1 MLNSPSA
8 IRQALVGEARKL
20 GKGLNF
26 GRAKRLIGNGLVMS
40 EGESHHRQRRLM
52 QPAFHRAEIAR
63 YVATMRDVAVP
74 RISAWPD
81 GGTLALDR
89 EMRSVTL
96 TVLTRT
102 LLSSDIGADA
112 IDEIERLLRVLLS
125 ELVARGMTANVP
137 GLAWVP
143 TRSNRR
149 FSAANRRL
157 RALLTGIIDGYRRA
171 EADHGDLI
179 SILMRAH
186 DDDTGAGMT
195 NKQLRDEATTLVIA
209 GSETTGNT
217 IAWACC
223 LLAQHPQI
231 QERLQEEADLVLDG
245 TDASYESSWPALTW
259 LPSTT
264 GWDGEHGARR
274 PTGPAALPGG
284 VLLPAVAAGA
294 APGGQAHDGRR
305 GFQAELA
312 EHAGG
317 VFLVPDLGELAVAG
331 AEDLLP
337 GHGDRTTGRREPEQV
352 EYAGVG
358 AGHGPPAGHEVAVR
372 HHDVGGEPQVGK
384 RPPDHGDGPVVPF
397 QPRWLAGVGVV
408 VDHVVGH
415 QLAGYVGAALL
426 PDLGQPAPVHRLK
439 LGCAHDRTILSLRV
453 LSRGARADNHV
464 ICRPGPAGPAAVDH
478 LPARPADGTQP
489 GVDLA
494 PGHLPA
500 VRGAEEA
507 SGRRAGHQPA
517 RGHRPAPQHR
527 VQHHPPRP
535 PGAGR
540 MAGRTGRRARAGVR
554 GPGQDRLRRSGHPR
568 RPAGQPGRAR
578 R

>member
-1 MLNSPSA
+1 MPTAGILAAGGALFIRRSISNDRSGAHPLASGLWRMLSEARRMTVANGEVTREVPVMPGGQRVLGHALEFGRDPLALFQRAREHGDVVRIRFGPFCFYVLNSPGA

-89 EMRSVTL
+89 EMRSITL

-125 ELVARGMTANVP
+125 ELVARGITANVP

-171 EADHGDLI
+171 GADHGDLI
-179 SILMRAH
+179 SILMGAR

-195 NKQLRDEATTLVIA
+195 SKQLRDEATTLVIA

-217 IAWACC
+217 IAWACY

-231 QERLQEEADLVLDG
+231 QERLQAEADLVLDG
-245 TDASYESSWPALTW
+245 TDASYETLGRLPFTRAVITEALRLYSPVWILPRRALVDVELGGHLLRAEAGSSSART
-259 LPSTT
+259 PSTATRGCTTIPTASSLT
-264 GWDGEHGARR
+264 GGP
-274 PTGPAALPGG
+274 PTT
-284 VLLPAVAAGA
+284 AGA
-294 APGGQAHDGRR
+294 ICGQHSSRSARASGTASARGSPGPSQPCCSARS
-305 GFQAELA
+305 
-312 EHAGG
+312 
-317 VFLVPDLGELAVAG
+317 
-331 AEDLLP
+331 
-337 GHGDRTTGRREPEQV
+337 
-352 EYAGVG
+352 
-358 AGHGPPAGHEVAVR
+358 
-372 HHDVGGEPQVGK
+372 
-384 RPPDHGDGPVVPF
+384 PPDGSYSSPTAPTCT
-397 QPRWLAGVGVV
+397 PWS
-408 VDHVVGH
+408 
-415 QLAGYVGAALL
+415 AA
-426 PDLGQPAPVHRLK
+426 PWY
-439 LGCAHDRTILSLRV
+439 
-453 LSRGARADNHV
+453 RAN
-464 ICRPGPAGPAAVDH
+464 CR
-478 LPARPADGTQP
+478 
-489 GVDLA
+489 
-494 PGHLPA
+494 
-500 VRGAEEA
+500 
-507 SGRRAGHQPA
+507 S
-517 RGHRPAPQHR
+517 
-527 VQHHPPRP
+527 
-535 PGAGR
+535 
-540 MAGRTGRRARAGVR
+540 
-554 GPGQDRLRRSGHPR
+554 S
-568 RPAGQPGRAR
+568 
-578 R
+578 